1 MANSFCHLL
10 AANFDPI
17 IISLFVAIAIAVYNI
32 CFANLIETVHESMRK
47 YFNGEMRQKPPPSET
62 VDPKLQTESETSI
75 MISERQLLPFVC
87 SSLFKKTPQHHE
99 DINTNEGQA
108 CSIVS
113 SPDSK
118 IEFKN

>member
-47 YFNGEMRQKPPPSET
+47 YFNGEMR
-62 VDPKLQTESETSI
+62 
-75 MISERQLLPFVC
+75 
-87 SSLFKKTPQHHE
+87 
-99 DINTNEGQA
+99 
-108 CSIVS
+108 
-113 SPDSK
+113 
-118 IEFKN
+118 